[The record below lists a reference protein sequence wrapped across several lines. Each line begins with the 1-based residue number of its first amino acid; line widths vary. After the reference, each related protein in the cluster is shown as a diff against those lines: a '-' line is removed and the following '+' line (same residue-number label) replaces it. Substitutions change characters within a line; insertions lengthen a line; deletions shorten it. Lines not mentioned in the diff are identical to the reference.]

1 MLVVL
6 FLGSQFSSGPCS
18 VTVFT
23 WPGRRLAWLVDWFR
37 TWRSLETL
45 CNKSSSFYNDFG
57 RLYIVPFAFLLIL
70 YFGFT
75 FKELKLLHF
84 DVKIF
89 DGWKDVFSCLCT
101 FKLLVLNDGNKLF
114 QLMTKWKGA
123 QLHSPRS
130 GHGPLIFLSGPYQ
143 GSRGGEVAA
152 GPGEDS
158 RCKRENQL
166 SRPWALACL
175 AWAVLLRLR
184 VCFLVVIHPTPTSKR
199 NRYFEIY
206 SLWLFAFHWFFFF

>member
-1 MLVVL
+1 MLHGWCVRKWERAWWDCGTIGVNGIMLVVL

-23 WPGRRLAWLVDWFR
+23 WPGRRLAWWVDWFR

-75 FKELKLLHF
+75 FKELELLHF

-143 GSRGGEVAA
+143 GSRGARSLLDPGRTHGVNVRTSSP
-152 GPGEDS
+152 GPG
-158 RCKRENQL
+158 
-166 SRPWALACL
+166 PWPA
-175 AWAVLLRLR
+175 
-184 VCFLVVIHPTPTSKR
+184 
-199 NRYFEIY
+199 
-206 SLWLFAFHWFFFF
+206 